1 MNRGKLKIILDRPR
15 HEQHVFIRA
24 WEPKVIYSHTD
35 TARKGFAAKNLA
47 SFRMHSQS
55 FSGAQ
60 PDHNGHLSTALRPG
74 VLY

>member
-47 SFRMHSQS
+47 SFHMHSQS
-55 FSGAQ
+55 FSGVQ